1 MYCEEDISQS
11 CISVRCVLH
20 SKIKNGKNVTKVR
33 LCACSIKE
41 IKDFPTGLPCCSRIG
56 VWSISVL
63 TASNRWKVQTT
74 DVETAFL
81 EGKQIEKM
89 VYLWPPKEDNTNKIW
104 RPQKCVYGL
113 AEASRYWYLHVKEE
127 LIKLGTNLNLIDP
140 GLFYCKK
147 HYKLAGIL
155 ACHVDDMIFKINVIN
170 NLKVS

>member
-1 MYCEEDISQS
+1 MDS
-11 CISVRCVLH
+11 
-20 SKIKNGKNVTKVR
+20 
-33 LCACSIKE
+33 
-41 IKDFPTGLPCCSRIG
+41 
-56 VWSISVL
+56 
-63 TASNRWKVQTT
+63 
-74 DVETAFL
+74 
-81 EGKQIEKM
+81 
-89 VYLWPPKEDNTNKIW
+89 
-104 RPQKCVYGL
+104 L